1 MSSDDKSALN
11 GSAEHAA
18 AVASNPELDAKV
30 SKMLDSLEE
39 LLEQEDLDGAVG
51 LCHDILELAPNNVE
65 ARVYLADI
73 AYEDGD
79 FTSVLELGQEVLKL
93 DEHNDEM
100 RLMMA
105 EAYLADDQ
113 LEEALE
119 LCDELLRRNPNNLE
133 ARFTLAEV
141 LLEMGGAKE
150 AAELYESIVDEQPD
164 NAAALLGLGVA
175 LYETCEFELS
185 LQALEEA
192 LESDMELADAYF
204 HIGLINERKGN
215 AAAAEK
221 AFKRA
226 RAIDPEAYPP
236 PFKISPRDF
245 DKVLAEVRKSMPAR
259 LRDALQKVTF
269 TVEDLPAEQE
279 LKAHEPV
286 LSPNV
291 WGLFRGVPSAEAAG
305 DDILARLPSEIV
317 LFRSNLTRGVADKG
331 ELMDEL
337 RVTLL
342 HEIGHLLGLEEDG
355 EEEDE
360 N

>member
-1 MSSDDKSALN
+1 MDSEEN
-11 GSAEHAA
+11 G
-18 AVASNPELDAKV
+18 VATATNPELEARV
-30 SKMLDSLEE
+30 SKMLDALEA

-51 LCHDILELAPNNVE
+51 LCHDILEVSPQNIE

-79 FTSVLELGQEVLKL
+79 FQSVIELGQEVLKL

-105 EAYLADDQ
+105 EAFLADDQ

-119 LCDELLRRNPNNLE
+119 LCDALLRRNPNNLE

-175 LYETCEFELS
+175 LYEVCEFELS
-185 LQALEEA
+185 VQALEEA
-192 LESDMELADAYF
+192 LECDPELADAYF

-215 AAAAEK
+215 TAAAEK

-226 RAIDPEAYPP
+226 RQIDPEAYPP
-236 PFKISPRDF
+236 PLKVSHKDF
-245 DKVLAEVRKSMPAR
+245 EKVVTEVLKTMPPR
-259 LRDALQKVTF
+259 LREALKNVTIS
-269 TVEDLPAEQE
+269 VEDFPSEEE
-279 LKAHEPV
+279 LKASDPV

-291 WGLFRGVPSAEAAG
+291 WGLFRGHTHAEETG
-305 DDILARLPSEIV
+305 GDILARLPSEIV
-317 LFRSNLTRGVADKG
+317 MFRTNLSRGVADRA
-331 ELMDEL
+331 ELMDEI

-342 HEIGHLLGLEEDG
+342 HEIGHYLGLDEDG
-355 EEEDE
+355 VDKIGLK
-360 N
+360 